1 MLVSVEY
8 RPRLKKTMI
17 ITIFVCLQL
26 VFLSCN
32 SEIVAPKF
40 SNPTIYGTINLPNS
54 ELPVP
59 SSYYAHVLGMGNRT
73 VMVDSSGYFE
83 IRGLTANEEYSLMIL
98 PNEPNSSN
106 RNITDY
112 SYGTKIDHIVPLSGD
127 GTDLGVINLQQ
138 TGYIRGIVVLAD
150 TEVESFDKIRITL
163 QGTPF
168 STVLDD
174 SGEFLFEDIPN
185 GVYELRIFYEDRL
198 FYSNEIIVKI
208 GETLDVGSLPVDSNH
223 AWITGTVEVDGW
235 RNKAGITVSIEGTD
249 YTTSTDNNG
258 NFQLYAPQ
266 KEYAENSIKIS
277 SPSIETLFYA
287 NKFELSETKSLGLI
301 LLQQV
306 AVPKIAGTTEI
317 VGQTDYS
324 GIRVSI
330 KGLPEFATETNVE
343 GFFQFENVPLGSYV
357 LQYQKSNTMFIE
369 APMEVIAKDSI
380 TMDLVSLTPNSCS
393 LFGTVVLNS
402 VSDYKG
408 IHVTLSCIETGLSIS
423 TTTNSGGVFRLYNV
437 EPENNY
443 QLIVGKE
450 GWDEYP
456 PVQIPSD
463 MLSLFADINI
473 TSTSIKLK
481 DSIKPVV
488 NSMTI
493 NNGDAATTKNR
504 VFITLDPTELGSG
517 ITKMMISEDQ
527 NFSNSDW
534 QEYSQFSWFDLSY
547 GTETKTL
554 YVKLMDAAGNE
565 SSIQSAS
572 IKLEQVS
579 KNIFGILTE
588 DQLNWTRDNNPYHIT
603 GDVIVPEG
611 MTLTINPG
619 VDLYFDGPY
628 NLNISGDLQAL
639 GSAAEP
645 ITISGNGKLK
655 STTPL
660 QTILNDDHS
669 LTYISGNQLKYV
681 NGSFY
686 SITAN
691 ILVENSNISSRF
703 LRDDYGVSNLAFI
716 ESIITGT
723 ISRANLYSTRSTFN
737 STSLSLSDVY
747 LSDTKIISTSAN
759 ATCSVSDPNDDSYCE
774 NLFFS
779 DWKSISGFE
788 KMFQSTFEN
797 CLSITFKARA
807 WFNIGARDGVLDVD
821 SCEFEGS
828 DTITFQYVTTDEASR
843 IGFKITN
850 NNFNDSIIKVDSI
863 YKSWFPTIDISTNY
877 FGTNTTQEM
886 YTIGA
891 RQNVTNIY
899 DYFDDITLPELL
911 YHPSPLYPLVDIGC
925 NLE

>member
-1 MLVSVEY
+1 MLVSVEH
-8 RPRLKKTMI
+8 RSRLKKTMI
-17 ITIFVCLQL
+17 IAIFVCLQL
-26 VFLSCN
+26 VFLGCN
-32 SEIVAPKF
+32 SEIVATKF
-40 SNPTIYGTINLPNS
+40 SSPTIYGTIKLPNS
-54 ELPVP
+54 ESPAP
-59 SSYYAHVLGMGNRT
+59 SSYYAHILGMGNRT

-83 IRGLTANEEYSLMIL
+83 IGGLTANKEYSLMIL
-98 PNEPNSSN
+98 PNEPNSST

-112 SYGTKIDHIVPLSGD
+112 PYGTKIDHIVPLSGD
-127 GTDLGVINLQQ
+127 GTDLGVIPLQK
-138 TGYIRGIVVLAD
+138 TGYIQGYVALAD

-168 STVLDD
+168 STVLND

-198 FYSNEIIVKI
+198 FYSNDIIVKI

-249 YTTSTDNNG
+249 YTTSTDIDG

-266 KEYAENSIKIS
+266 KVYEENSIKIS
-277 SPSIETLFYA
+277 SPSVETFFYA
-287 NKFELSETKSLGLI
+287 NKFELSETKSLGMI

-306 AVPKIAGTTEI
+306 AVPKITGTTEI
-317 VGQTDYS
+317 IGQTDYS

-330 KGLPEFATETNVE
+330 KGFPEFDTATNVD
-343 GFFQFENVPLGSYV
+343 GYFRFENVPLGSYT
-357 LQYQKSNTMFIE
+357 LQYQKSNTMLIE
-369 APMEVIAKDSI
+369 APMEVIAKDTI

-393 LFGTVVLNS
+393 LFGTVLLNS
-402 VSDYKG
+402 VTDHNG
-408 IHVTLSCIETGLSIS
+408 IHVTLVCKETGLSIS

-437 EPENNY
+437 NPENNY
-443 QLIVGKE
+443 QLIVAKE

-456 PVQIPSD
+456 PVEIPSD

-473 TSTSIKLK
+473 TSTSLKLE

-504 VFITLDPTELGSG
+504 VFIVLDSTELGSG
-517 ITKMMISEDQ
+517 VTKMMISEDLS
-527 NFSNSDW
+527 FTNSDW

-554 YVKLMDAAGNE
+554 YVKLKDAAGNE

-572 IKLEQVS
+572 IELEQVS
-579 KNIFGILTE
+579 KNIFGVLTE

-619 VDLYFDGPY
+619 VDIYFDGPY
-628 NLNISGDLQAL
+628 YLNISGDLQAL
-639 GSAAEP
+639 GTAAEP

-669 LTYISGNQLKYV
+669 LTYISGNRLKYV
-681 NGSFY
+681 NGTFY
-686 SITAN
+686 SIASN
-691 ILVENSNISSRF
+691 ILLENSNISSWF
-703 LRDDYGVSNLAFI
+703 KMGDSYSFNLSLI
-716 ESIITGT
+716 DSVVNGT
-723 ISRANLYSTRSTFN
+723 IYKANIYSNN
-737 STSLSLSDVY
+737 ST
-747 LSDTKIISTSAN
+747 IISNSISVYNVYISGSKILGASTG
-759 ATCSVSDPNDDSYCE
+759 ATLVAYDPNDDSYCE

-779 DWKSISGFE
+779 GWKSISGFE

-797 CLSITFKARA
+797 CLSITFTARA
-807 WFNIGARDGVLDVD
+807 WFNIGARDGVLEVD
-821 SCEFEGS
+821 SCEFDGS
-828 DTITFQYVTTDEASR
+828 DTIVFKYNNTDEASR